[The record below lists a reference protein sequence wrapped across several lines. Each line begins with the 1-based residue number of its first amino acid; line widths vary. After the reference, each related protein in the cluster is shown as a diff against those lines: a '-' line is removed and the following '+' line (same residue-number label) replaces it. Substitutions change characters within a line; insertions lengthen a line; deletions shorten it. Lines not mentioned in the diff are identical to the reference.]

1 MKFGPPETQ
10 VIGRFSLDAP
20 ATALSALKRER
31 EREWRPPARGRGD
44 SRRGEKSREERLGS
58 GETLT
63 RGVAREMDKCR
74 RIAIGN
80 PKRIIWGQSR
90 RCSGFGF

>member
-31 EREWRPPARGRGD
+31 ERESGDRRREGEEIVGAARNRERRDSAPARH
-44 SRRGEKSREERLGS
+44 
-58 GETLT
+58 
-63 RGVAREMDKCR
+63 
-74 RIAIGN
+74 
-80 PKRIIWGQSR
+80 
-90 RCSGFGF
+90 